1 VAYFAAQ
8 SQSEESR
15 ARFESIY
22 SILVRALGERREPLD
37 VGDIGCGAGVQSQL
51 WAQRGHRV
59 FALDVNEPLIRLAH
73 ERATAAGHSIE
84 FRIGSASALPL
95 EDQSLDVCIA
105 ADLIEHVPEWER
117 CLDEFARVLR
127 PRGVLFLNTSNR
139 LCPVQQEFSLPL
151 YSWYPTRLK
160 RHYEELARTS
170 RPELAGHATYPAVN
184 WFSFYQL
191 RRELDRRGMDARDRF
206 DLADTSSM
214 SAAGAG
220 VIGMIRGVPPLRWMG
235 HVFTP
240 YTLVVGIKR

>member
-1 VAYFAAQ
+1 MDPFVANLSREDMLDLSAYFAAQ

-170 RPELAGHATYPAVN
+170 RPELAGLLKERVKPSGPVWVAG
-184 WFSFYQL
+184 
-191 RRELDRRGMDARDRF
+191 ELDAFGRRLPVTGCK
-206 DLADTSSM
+206 
-214 SAAGAG
+214 
-220 VIGMIRGVPPLRWMG
+220 G
-235 HVFTP
+235 HGEHVCA
-240 YTLVVGIKR
+240 